1 MRQKA
6 HTEQIIRNFYF
17 RILGFESAFSDFFT
31 SGLKIGAYMPSI
43 AGSEPLELSF
53 CEVRRSGSN
62 AHADCY

>member
-43 AGSEPLELSF
+43 AGSEP
-53 CEVRRSGSN
+53 
-62 AHADCY
+62 